1 VSVPLSSTAR
11 SADAAPSALRGVLA
25 GWRPWAL
32 LAALCLALYLPG
44 IASVPPLDRDESRF
58 AQATRQMLETGDYVR
73 IRFQDEARNKKPVGI
88 YWLQAASV
96 SLFGSAEGTALWP
109 YRLPSLLGAL
119 AAVLLTFQC
128 GRRLFGTGREGTA
141 AALLGA
147 GLLAACVS
155 LQIEAHLAKTDA
167 VLLATVVAA
176 QGALAGI
183 YRRHRAC
190 EPASAALAAAFWIA
204 QGIGILIKGP
214 IAPIVSAMTVLALAA
229 ADRDWR
235 GWPGALRIGWGLP
248 LALALVLPWLVAVQV
263 ATSGGFLAEAVGHDM
278 LGKMAGGQE
287 AHGAPPGYYLLLL
300 LATFWPGSLFL
311 AAAARRA
318 WRHRAGFAERFLL
331 AWMLPTWIL
340 FECVPTK
347 LPHYVLPAY
356 PALALLAGRALA
368 AALEFSLSPRG
379 RGRGPAEGREGEGDS
394 ASRRS
399 LGSST
404 PHPDPLPQGERGKSK
419 LAGRFDLA
427 IAVLWAAVTLALG
440 GAALALPFVFGTPGG
455 VAPAGV
461 LAAAA
466 ALAIAAVGVRD
477 AFRGRQGPRTAV
489 LVVAGSALLCG
500 AVFHAVLPSLD
511 RLWLSRGAAALVA
524 SAGGAAGSGGKPVD
538 SVGYTE
544 PSLVFLLGTATRFVG
559 PEQAAADL
567 GAGRSV
573 LALVT
578 DRDEAAFR
586 AALSADGIATRPAGS
601 VAGLDYSNGRR
612 MTLTL
617 YTVAEGGG
625 RE

>member
-1 VSVPLSSTAR
+1 
-11 SADAAPSALRGVLA
+11 
-25 GWRPWAL
+25 
-32 LAALCLALYLPG
+32 
-44 IASVPPLDRDESRF
+44 
-58 AQATRQMLETGDYVR
+58 
-73 IRFQDEARNKKPVGI
+73 
-88 YWLQAASV
+88 
-96 SLFGSAEGTALWP
+96 
-109 YRLPSLLGAL
+109 
-119 AAVLLTFQC
+119 
-128 GRRLFGTGREGTA
+128 
-141 AALLGA
+141 
-147 GLLAACVS
+147 
-155 LQIEAHLAKTDA
+155 
-167 VLLATVVAA
+167 
-176 QGALAGI
+176 
-183 YRRHRAC
+183 
-190 EPASAALAAAFWIA
+190 
-204 QGIGILIKGP
+204 
-214 IAPIVSAMTVLALAA
+214 
-229 ADRDWR
+229 
-235 GWPGALRIGWGLP
+235 
-248 LALALVLPWLVAVQV
+248 
-263 ATSGGFLAEAVGHDM
+263 
-278 LGKMAGGQE
+278 
-287 AHGAPPGYYLLLL
+287 
-300 LATFWPGSLFL
+300 
-311 AAAARRA
+311 
-318 WRHRAGFAERFLL
+318 
-331 AWMLPTWIL
+331 MLPTWIL

-368 AALEFSLSPRG
+368 AVLANSLSPSG
-379 RGRGPAEGREGEGDS
+379 RGRGPAEGWEGEGEDG
-394 ASRRS
+394 ATRRS
-399 LGSST
+399 VGLET
-404 PHPDPLPQGERGKSK
+404 PHPGPLPQGERGNSK

-427 IAVLWAAVTLALG
+427 VAVLWAAATLALG
-440 GAALALPFVFGTPGG
+440 GAALALPFVFGTGGG

-477 AFRGRQGPRTAV
+477 AFRGRQGPRTAA

-524 SAGGAAGSGGKPVD
+524 SASSAAGGGGKPVD

-586 AALSADGIATRPAGS
+586 AALNTDGIAARPAGS

>member
-1 VSVPLSSTAR
+1 MSVPLSSTAR
-11 SADAAPSALRGVLA
+11 SADALPSALRGVLA
-25 GWRPWAL
+25 GWRPWVL

-58 AQATRQMLETGDYVR
+58 AQATRQMLETGDYIR

-128 GRRLFGTGREGTA
+128 GRRLFGTSREGTA

-183 YRRHRAC
+183 YRRRRAG
-190 EPASAALAAAFWIA
+190 EPASAALAAAFWVA

-214 IAPIVSAMTVLALAA
+214 ITPIVSAMTVLALAA

-300 LATFWPGSLFL
+300 FATFWPGSLFL

-318 WRHRAGFAERFLL
+318 WRHRAGLAERFLL

-368 AALEFSLSPRG
+368 A
-379 RGRGPAEGREGEGDS
+379 
-394 ASRRS
+394 
-399 LGSST
+399 
-404 PHPDPLPQGERGKSK
+404 
-419 LAGRFDLA
+419 
-427 IAVLWAAVTLALG
+427 
-440 GAALALPFVFGTPGG
+440 
-455 VAPAGV
+455 V
-461 LAAAA
+461 LAN
-466 ALAIAAVGVRD
+466 
-477 AFRGRQGPRTAV
+477 P
-489 LVVAGSALLCG
+489 
-500 AVFHAVLPSLD
+500 
-511 RLWLSRGAAALVA
+511 LSR
-524 SAGGAAGSGGKPVD
+524 
-538 SVGYTE
+538 
-544 PSLVFLLGTATRFVG
+544 
-559 PEQAAADL
+559 
-567 GAGRSV
+567 
-573 LALVT
+573 
-578 DRDEAAFR
+578 
-586 AALSADGIATRPAGS
+586 
-601 VAGLDYSNGRR
+601 
-612 MTLTL
+612 
-617 YTVAEGGG
+617 
-625 RE
+625 